1 MCNKCNDKPTAR
13 LENWKYDSM
22 WHCFNGYI
30 FDDVRMRF
38 PDGSYIYTSHC
49 VEPDAKEGDII
60 HTLNST
66 YLLGKPAS
74 H

>member
-13 LENWKYDSM
+13 LEYWSYDKV
-22 WHCFNGYI
+22 WHVFNGHI

-38 PDGSYIYTSHC
+38 PDGSYIHTSHC

-74 H
+74 I